1 MQFKKFVETIE
12 VFEAKKDLANYLAE
26 SDFDLYQFNK
36 GLSVLTEWD
45 FNPLKTMAQ
54 SGAAGAG
61 AVAGSAFGPIGTAL
75 GGLAGRAIGKG
86 VSNVA
91 GKFFGKS
98 RVQPIQPIY
107 QQAMQAVNSLSQI
120 LNDPKSQ
127 NIGNVQSINQNLQKV
142 QSDLKN
148 MGNSIP
154 EIDNQRNAK
163 LDTELKSGGGWG
175 EKLRGATGNDKV
187 SKAMNFIGN
196 KIQNI
201 PALNQ
206 DQGLRRAMSKGMDAL
221 QTWSKENPQKAAMLN
236 MGAAGLGAVGG
247 AMTANQFS
255 GLGQGEPQQS
265 FKKDNQ
271 IANNNSGNQIA
282 NNNSGNQIANNN
294 SGNQIATPSSS
305 YVSPDAEEF
314 LTLKPG
320 HVRDDRNWRS
330 EVGYWKPG
338 KDNNGEDVMHSQDG
352 NTYRMSKSK
361 LDNEL
366 GMERFQKLDPTTGK
380 WSRPSF
386 NTDYTKSRVNGGWKK
401 PQ

>member
-1 MQFKKFVETIE
+1 MKLKFKSFIETTE
-12 VFEAKKDLANYLAE
+12 FFEAKKDLANYLVE
-26 SDFDLYQFNK
+26 SNVDLQQFNK
-36 GLSVLTEWD
+36 GLSILAEWD

-61 AVAGSAFGPIGTAL
+61 AVAGSAFGPVGTAL

-91 GKFFGKS
+91 GKFFGKA

-107 QQAMQAVNSLSQI
+107 QQAIQAVNSLSQI

-142 QSDLKN
+142 QSDLKD

-154 EIDNQRNAK
+154 EIDKQRNAT
-163 LDTELKSGGGWG
+163 LDTELNSGGGWG
-175 EKLRGATGNDKV
+175 KKLRDATGNDKV

-282 NNNSGNQIANNN
+282 NQRTQGYSADDLASTNHPVEKDALGRIKAWKPTAASSPENHLSNWQQDSDGKWANNASFTKQQGSYYQN
-294 SGNQIATPSSS
+294 GQEQKFDRYGNPEGGSYNKDGSSW
-305 YVSPDAEEF
+305 
-314 LTLKPG
+314 T
-320 HVRDDRNWRS
+320 
-330 EVGYWKPG
+330 
-338 KDNNGEDVMHSQDG
+338 
-352 NTYRMSKSK
+352 SKNAGSFSK
-361 LDNEL
+361 N
-366 GMERFQKLDPTTGK
+366 K
-380 WSRPSF
+380 
-386 NTDYTKSRVNGGWKK
+386 
-401 PQ
+401 

>member
-1 MQFKKFVETIE
+1 MKLKFKSFIETTE
-12 VFEAKKDLANYLAE
+12 FFEAKKDLANYFVE
-26 SDFDLYQFNK
+26 SNVDLQQFNK
-36 GLSVLTEWD
+36 GLSILAEWD

-61 AVAGSAFGPIGTAL
+61 AVAGSAFGPVGTAL

-107 QQAMQAVNSLSQI
+107 QQAIQAVNSLSQI

-154 EIDNQRNAK
+154 EIDKQRNAT
-163 LDTELKSGGGWG
+163 LDAELKSGGGWG
-175 EKLRGATGNDKV
+175 EKLRGATGNDGV

-282 NNNSGNQIANNN
+282 
-294 SGNQIATPSSS
+294 TPSSS

-320 HVRDDRNWRS
+320 HVRGDNWTS
-330 EVGYWKPG
+330 EVGHWKPG

-352 NTYRMSKSK
+352 NTYRRSKSK

>member
-1 MQFKKFVETIE
+1 VKLKFKSFIETTE
-12 VFEAKKDLANYLAE
+12 FFEAKKDLANYLVE
-26 SDFDLYQFNK
+26 SNVDLQQFNK
-36 GLSVLTEWD
+36 GLSILAEWD

-61 AVAGSAFGPIGTAL
+61 AVAGSAFGPVGTAL

-107 QQAMQAVNSLSQI
+107 QQAIQAVNSLSQI

-154 EIDNQRNAK
+154 EIDKQRNAT
-163 LDTELKSGGGWG
+163 LDAELKSGGGWG
-175 EKLRGATGNDKV
+175 EKLRGATGNDGV

-221 QTWSKENPQKAAMLN
+221 QNWSKENPQKAAMLN

-282 NNNSGNQIANNN
+282 NQ
-294 SGNQIATPSSS
+294 
-305 YVSPDAEEF
+305 SPQGYSADDLASTNHPVEKDA
-314 LTLKPG
+314 LGRTKA
-320 HVRDDRNWRS
+320 
-330 EVGYWKPG
+330 WKPTAASSPE
-338 KDNNGEDVMHSQDG
+338 NHLSNWQQDS
-352 NTYRMSKSK
+352 N
-361 LDNEL
+361 
-366 GMERFQKLDPTTGK
+366 GK
-380 WSRPSF
+380 WTNNASF
-386 NTDYTKSRVNGGWKK
+386 TKQQGSYYQNGQEQKFDRYGNPEGGSYNKDGSSWTSKNAGSFFQNK
-401 PQ
+401 